1 STTSRSKPAAGATC
15 SRVARRRSAEPH
27 RSSISRQK
35 GALMAK
41 KVQDVMTAN
50 PTTLPES
57 ATLLEAAR
65 RMRDSDIGDVIVM
78 RDSELC
84 GIATD
89 RDIVVRA
96 IADGKDPSSVAL
108 REVCS
113 HDVTS
118 VAPSDTIEHAVE
130 LIRSRALRRLPVGDK
145 GRPI

>member
-1 STTSRSKPAAGATC
+1 MGREERTMATTKQKSA
-15 SRVARRRSAEPH
+15 ARRNIA
-27 RSSISRQK
+27 
-35 GALMAK
+35 MAK

-118 VAPSDTIEHAVE
+118 VAP
-130 LIRSRALRRLPVGDK
+130 
-145 GRPI
+145 